1 MARESRVE
9 DSGIRTAGRA
19 RYTSWV
25 CGCRHDPRHQPRRL
39 GTRLRPTAACRLE
52 RGHACRHGFP
62 TFLFSVGAAL
72 GLSFPRSLG
81 THEERQRYWSKLGRR
96 TLALILLGLVIEASY
111 VWAISLGAPYPG
123 GPGLAHLRIPGIL
136 QRIGLC
142 YGIAGVVLAASA
154 RPGNDR
160 LSHLNPAAVAGT
172 IVTILVGYWLLL
184 ELVPVPGFGAGQLT
198 PAGSLPGFIDR
209 TLFTEPHLWP
219 LGSATGARP
228 ATYDPEGLLSTLP
241 ATVNVLVG
249 ALAAWGVRRDPARA
263 LLWLAAGGIVLV
275 LAGLGV
281 GSVFVINKR
290 IWTSS
295 FALLSSGVSML
306 TLAML
311 IGAFKVRPF
320 GTLLTPMRVLGG
332 NAVLAFL
339 ISTIFSRLSG
349 FQLLPEHG
357 QMIAPQLWGF
367 HRAQA
372 IVAGPTL
379 ASFLCA
385 IAVLALTTALIW
397 PLHRRAIH
405 FRI

>member
-1 MARESRVE
+1 M
-9 DSGIRTAGRA
+9 RTAA
-19 RYTSWV
+19 SE
-25 CGCRHDPRHQPRRL
+25 RL
-39 GTRLRPTAACRLE
+39 VALDVLRGLAVAGMILVVSPGDW
-52 RGHACRHGFP
+52 GHAYGQLQHAAWNGATFADMVFP

-72 GLSFPRSLG
+72 GLSFPRNLR
-81 THEERQRYWSKLGRR
+81 THEERQRYWIKLGRR
-96 TLALILLGLVIEASY
+96 TLVLVLLGLAVEASY

-123 GPGLAHLRIPGIL
+123 GPGLAHLRFPGIL

-142 YGIAGVVLAASA
+142 YGITGVVLATTG
-154 RPGNDR
+154 RPGNDG
-160 LSHLNPAAVAGT
+160 LNHLNPTAIAGT
-172 IVTILVGYWLLL
+172 IVMILVGYWLLL
-184 ELVPVPGFGAGQLT
+184 EFVPVPRLGAGQLT

-209 TLFTEPHLWP
+209 TIFTEPHLWP
-219 LGSATGARP
+219 LGSATGTRP

-241 ATVNVLVG
+241 ATANVLFG
-249 ALAAWGVRRDPARA
+249 ALAAWAVRRNPSRA
-263 LLWLAAGGIVLV
+263 SAWLAGAGILLV

-281 GSVFVINKR
+281 GSAFVINKR

-306 TLAML
+306 ALAML
-311 IGAFKVRPF
+311 IGGLKSRPV

-339 ISTIFSRLSG
+339 ISTVFSRLSG
-349 FQLLPEHG
+349 FPLLPEHG
-357 QMIAPQLWGF
+357 LMIAPQLWGF
-367 HRAQA
+367 HRAQTM
-372 IVAGPTL
+372 VADPTL

-385 IAVLALTTALIW
+385 IGVLALTTALIW